1 MQLLSLVIA
10 GQLPEG
16 NQPACRAGELANIL
30 HHLGRGHQD
39 HKPQVLCNKYQF
51 QGDFLKLL
59 TGLMQSSMWS
69 SPRLR
74 GRLHTLSLS
83 LTSWRGKSSS
93 ASKRFHFCLQMK
105 GSSELFWSHTYN
117 WHLLL
122 RFKTRRR
129 RSARPRRRLRLKGK
143 LQVCLFFWKHI
154 KELHFLKIVFDA
166 FFTQGWTHKMV
177 EISSKKSMMRICCS
191 SSLKSDVIDH
201 IWKTMS
207 PTESGRVKVDYDLN
221 FVILFHIL
229 AFIYQ
234 SCLSLHVHWV
244 IFILE

>member
-10 GQLPEG
+10 GQLSEG
-16 NQPACRAGELANIL
+16 NQPACWAGELANIL

-51 QGDFLKLL
+51 QGDFLKLFL
-59 TGLMQSSMWS
+59 GLMQSSMWS

-93 ASKRFHFCLQMK
+93 ASKRFHLCLSD
-105 GSSELFWSHTYN
+105 GSSELFWSLHTYN

-129 RSARPRRRLRLKGK
+129 RSARPRRRLRLKEK
-143 LQVCLFFWKHI
+143 LQVIFIFCKHV
-154 KELHFLKIVFDA
+154 KELHFLKMVFD
-166 FFTQGWTHKMV
+166 THV
-177 EISSKKSMMRICCS
+177 
-191 SSLKSDVIDH
+191 SLRAGHTRWWRYLRRRAWWGFAVLV
-201 IWKTMS
+201 
-207 PTESGRVKVDYDLN
+207 P
-221 FVILFHIL
+221 
-229 AFIYQ
+229 
-234 SCLSLHVHWV
+234 
-244 IFILE
+244 

>member
-10 GQLPEG
+10 GQLSEG

-51 QGDFLKLL
+51 QGDFLKLFS
-59 TGLMQSSMWS
+59 GLMQSSMWS

-93 ASKRFHFCLQMK
+93 GSKRFHFCLPSRWK
-105 GSSELFWSHTYN
+105 ALLNFFWRLYTYN

-129 RSARPRRRLRLKGK
+129 RSAKPRRRLRLKEK
-143 LQVCLFFWKHI
+143 LQVIFILCKDV
-154 KELHFLKIVFDA
+154 KELHFWKWFLTHMFHSGLD
-166 FFTQGWTHKMV
+166 TQDGGDIFEEEHD
-177 EISSKKSMMRICCS
+177 E
-191 SSLKSDVIDH
+191 
-201 IWKTMS
+201 
-207 PTESGRVKVDYDLN
+207 DL
-221 FVILFHIL
+221 LF
-229 AFIYQ
+229 
-234 SCLSLHVHWV
+234 
-244 IFILE
+244 

>member
-1 MQLLSLVIA
+1 MQFLSLVIA

-51 QGDFLKLL
+51 QGDFPKLL

-93 ASKRFHFCLQMK
+93 ASRRFH
-105 GSSELFWSHTYN
+105 SSSRWKAPLNCFEVNICTHFDGHF
-117 WHLLL
+117 LL

-129 RSARPRRRLRLKGK
+129 RSARPRRRLRLKEK
-143 LQVCLFFWKHI
+143 LQVIFIFCKHV
-154 KELHFLKIVFDA
+154 KELHFS
-166 FFTQGWTHKMV
+166 KMV
-177 EISSKKSMMRICCS
+177 SDTHV
-191 SSLKSDVIDH
+191 SLRAGHTRWWRYLRRRAWRGFAVLVPWNLMSLIIFGKQYLQQRVDA
-201 IWKTMS
+201 WK
-207 PTESGRVKVDYDLN
+207 
-221 FVILFHIL
+221 
-229 AFIYQ
+229 
-234 SCLSLHVHWV
+234 
-244 IFILE
+244 

>member
-51 QGDFLKLL
+51 QGDFLKLFS
-59 TGLMQSSMWS
+59 GLMQSSMWS

-93 ASKRFHFCLQMK
+93 ASKRCHFCLPDGMLSWTFLK
-105 GSSELFWSHTYN
+105 STSVRIIDISFSGSRQEEEDPQGQGGGCGWKKSCRWYLFSVNTSKS
-117 WHLLL
+117 
-122 RFKTRRR
+122 FT
-129 RSARPRRRLRLKGK
+129 
-143 LQVCLFFWKHI
+143 FWKWLLTHMFHSG
-154 KELHFLKIVFDA
+154 LD
-166 FFTQGWTHKMV
+166 TQDGGDIFEEEHD
-177 EISSKKSMMRICCS
+177 E
-191 SSLKSDVIDH
+191 
-201 IWKTMS
+201 
-207 PTESGRVKVDYDLN
+207 DL
-221 FVILFHIL
+221 LF
-229 AFIYQ
+229 
-234 SCLSLHVHWV
+234 
-244 IFILE
+244 